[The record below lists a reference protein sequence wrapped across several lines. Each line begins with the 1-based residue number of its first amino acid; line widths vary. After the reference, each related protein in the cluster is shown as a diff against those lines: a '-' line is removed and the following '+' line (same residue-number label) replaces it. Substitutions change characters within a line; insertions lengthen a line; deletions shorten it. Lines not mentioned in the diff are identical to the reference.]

1 MAFLQFEEPLN
12 VGLALCEDDSG
23 SSMEEMNEGK
33 GHLGGKARW
42 PRFQSDLGG
51 LGGISLS

>member
-51 LGGISLS
+51 WGVSP